1 MVEQRQST
9 QKMRMD
15 LANTLRSDL
24 DLYDAAFMGYRVH
37 YVHQLVAS
45 ITLQINMV
53 EQRQSNQKMRMDLA
67 NTLIPDLDL
76 YDAALMSYGV
86 H

>member
-9 QKMRMD
+9 
-15 LANTLRSDL
+15 
-24 DLYDAAFMGYRVH
+24 H
-37 YVHQLVAS
+37 
-45 ITLQINMV
+45 
-53 EQRQSNQKMRMDLA
+53 KMRMDLA

-76 YDAALMSYGV
+76 YDAESMSYGV

>member
-1 MVEQRQST
+1 MVEQQQSI

-24 DLYDAAFMGYRVH
+24 DLYDPAY
-37 YVHQLVAS
+37 
-45 ITLQINMV
+45 
-53 EQRQSNQKMRMDLA
+53 
-67 NTLIPDLDL
+67 
-76 YDAALMSYGV
+76 MSYKV

>member
-15 LANTLRSDL
+15 LANTLRPDL
-24 DLYDAAFMGYRVH
+24 DLYDAAVTRYGRYWV
-37 YVHQLVAS
+37 YQLVES
-45 ITLQINMV
+45 ITREINMV
-53 EQRQSNQKMRMDLA
+53 EQRQSTQKMRKDLA
-67 NTLIPDLDL
+67 NTLRPVLDL
-76 YDAALMSYGV
+76 YDAAFTRYGF

>member
-9 QKMRMD
+9 
-15 LANTLRSDL
+15 
-24 DLYDAAFMGYRVH
+24 H
-37 YVHQLVAS
+37 
-45 ITLQINMV
+45 
-53 EQRQSNQKMRMDLA
+53 KMRMDLA

-76 YDAALMSYGV
+76 YDAAFTRHGLHYLYLLVASITRDINMVEQRQSTQKMRMDLETTLRPDLDLYDAAFMSYRV

>member
-24 DLYDAAFMGYRVH
+24 DLYDPAFMSYRVH

-45 ITLQINMV
+45 ITRQINMV
-53 EQRQSNQKMRMDLA
+53 E
-67 NTLIPDLDL
+67 
-76 YDAALMSYGV
+76 
-86 H
+86 

>member
-15 LANTLRSDL
+15 LANTLR
-24 DLYDAAFMGYRVH
+24 
-37 YVHQLVAS
+37 
-45 ITLQINMV
+45 
-53 EQRQSNQKMRMDLA
+53 
-67 NTLIPDLDL
+67 PDLDL
-76 YDAALMSYGV
+76 YEAAFTRYGL

>member
-15 LANTLRSDL
+15 LANTL
-24 DLYDAAFMGYRVH
+24 
-37 YVHQLVAS
+37 
-45 ITLQINMV
+45 IT
-53 EQRQSNQKMRMDLA
+53 
-67 NTLIPDLDL
+67 DLDL